1 MIKNAEKICPCRKKH
16 NWRQKGDLGM
26 TDAMNAIVETI
37 TTMAAAL
44 FHSGIKI

>member
-1 MIKNAEKICPCRKKH
+1 MIKNEQKICPCKKKH
-16 NWRQKGDLGM
+16 YWRQKGDLGM

-37 TTMAAAL
+37 AIMGTAL